1 MHASCLTGWCIS
13 CSSEGAPARER
24 VLQGSILP
32 DVGFL
37 LPGFSLDDRFVLLK
51 AFDCSP
57 TISITTN
64 RARPTSTTR
73 RPAAAGTRLVRHR
86 DTLPR
91 RSRLVRHRNTLP
103 RRTRRRSRGDAGRHA
118 RTPRPDRRV
127 LPLMVRALE
136 RSAVAGTPE
145 WILAWF
151 SRSRD
156 ARSRDTPSR
165 FRATDLPD
173 QKAVPILD
181 LISDLISVLV
191 SNLILDLI
199 LVLLI

>member
-24 VLQGSILP
+24 VLKGSILP

-37 LPGFSLDDRFVLLK
+37 LPGFSLEDRFVLLK

-73 RPAAAGTRLVRHR
+73 RPAAVETCLVCHR

-91 RSRLVRHRNTLP
+91 RMR
-103 RRTRRRSRGDAGRHA
+103 RRTRSDVGRHVH
-118 RTPRPDRRV
+118 TPRPGRRV
-127 LPLMVRALE
+127 LRLMLRALE
-136 RSAVAGTPE
+136 RSAAADTPG
-145 WILAWF
+145 WVLAWF

-156 ARSRDTPSR
+156 ARSRDTPS
-165 FRATDLPD
+165 
-173 QKAVPILD
+173 
-181 LISDLISVLV
+181 
-191 SNLILDLI
+191 
-199 LVLLI
+199 